1 MGKENKNGFISL
13 YVLLILLVFALTIT
27 FIYKENESN
36 FDNAESLYNKKVSM
50 FEAESLLNMIIEENR
65 GVDESEIGNKYYY
78 DLINSFGSHSKLEV
92 SHSITKNKVEEAK
105 DAKILN
111 VSAEYKGT
119 KSLATLVYEID
130 KNKKLVI
137 IYKKVY

>member
-13 YVLLILLVFALTIT
+13 YVLLILLVFALTIS
-27 FIYKENESN
+27 FIYRENESN
-36 FDNAESLYNKKVSM
+36 FDNSENLYNKKVAM

-65 GVDESEIGNKYYY
+65 GVDESEIGNKNYY

-92 SHSITKNKVEEAK
+92 SHDDTKNKVKEAQ
-105 DAKILN
+105 DAKVMS
-111 VSAEYKGT
+111 VSAVYKDT
-119 KSLATLVYEID
+119 KSFATLVYEID